1 MIRPIFAANWKMN
14 NGPTDA
20 REFMHSFLDQYPR
33 HNERTIIFFPPALS
47 LAALIS
53 AMGDRHDIL
62 VGVQNVYFADQGAF
76 TGELSVPIAR
86 DSGARVVLVGHS
98 ERRHIFGETD
108 AMCAEKCA
116 AVDRGGLTPL
126 LCVGELLEQRERGE
140 AESTVVD
147 QLTKGLS
154 KMASLHSRDI
164 MVAYEPVWAIGT
176 GRNATPD
183 DASAM
188 HSLIREHL
196 VTLCGDR
203 GRSMAILYGG
213 SVSPG
218 NASSLLSAPDV
229 DGLLVGGASVDP
241 LSWLTIVRS

>member
-1 MIRPIFAANWKMN
+1 MN

-20 REFMHSFLDQYPR
+20 REFMHSFIDQYPR
-33 HNERTIIFFPPALS
+33 HNDRTVIFFPPALS
-47 LAALIS
+47 LHAVAAGL
-53 AMGDRHDIL
+53 GDRHDIL
-62 VGVQNVYFADQGAF
+62 LGVQNVYFADQGAF

-116 AVDRGGLTPL
+116 AVERGGLVPL

-147 QLTKGLS
+147 QLHAGLS
-154 KMASLHSRDI
+154 KMTALHARDVI
-164 MVAYEPVWAIGT
+164 IAYEPVWAIGT
-176 GRNATPD
+176 GRNATPQ
-183 DASAM
+183 DAGAM

-196 VTLCGDR
+196 TGLCGDR
-203 GRSMAILYGG
+203 GKSAPILYGG
-213 SVSPG
+213 SVNPG
-218 NASSLLSAPDV
+218 IAASLLDAPNV
-229 DGLLVGGASVDP
+229 DGLLVGGASLDP
-241 LSWLTIVRS
+241 LSWLAIVRT